1 MSNKIKVAK
10 KLDDKKNEK
19 DFTSSPAKK
28 KEQLDFIKKKSEI
41 NKTLATRDGVWKNR
55 IGLKRLNLLTNLN
68 HPKLHLSLYLK
79 LFLCLRLLSFL
90 IWHTECLLNRLKLS
104 KF

>member
-1 MSNKIKVAK
+1 MNVKQDKVTK

-55 IGLKRLNLLTNLN
+55 NKIKKT
-68 HPKLHLSLYLK
+68 KSVDKSESSQILHLNLYLK
-79 LFLCLRLLSFL
+79 TYLYLKQLLFL
-90 IWHTECLLNRLKLS
+90 IWHTECLLNLLK
-104 KF
+104 